1 MTYRV
6 IQWATGLVGQE
17 AIKGIVAHPEL
28 ELVGCWVHSD
38 NKVGRDAGE
47 IAGIG
52 PLGVIAT
59 HSLDEICAIDADAV
73 VYSPMMA
80 DEGEILALLRSGK
93 NVVTPIGYIFPRRN
107 ERTAE
112 VEAACIAGGVTLHG
126 TGEHPGGI
134 TERFP
139 LMVSALVPQHPPR
152 AHGGVLR
159 HPQLRGDEHGARR
172 DAVRPAARGRGAEPD
187 AQGDG
192 ERVPPVDRHGRA
204 RARAGR
210 STRRSAPST
219 RCRSRPAPID
229 SPVGVIEAGTVA
241 AQRFTWQGTVDGEP
255 VITVRT
261 NWMMDDGHLSD
272 GWTLGEQR
280 FEVEVDS
287 TDAPP
292 LLVTFHGLHPPVLG
306 EDSWIGLIAAAMHCV
321 NAIPYVVE
329 AEPGIKTYLDLPLIA
344 GRAAHADSAT
354 R

>member
-38 NKVGRDAGE
+38 AKVGRDAGD

-52 PLGVIAT
+52 PTGVLAT
-59 HSLDEICAIDADAV
+59 HDIDEICAIDADAV
-73 VYSPMMA
+73 VYSPMLA
-80 DEGEILALLRSGK
+80 DEGEILQLLRSGK
-93 NVVTPIGYIFPRRN
+93 NIVTPVGYIFPRPGA
-107 ERTAE
+107 RTDE
-112 VEAACIAGGVTLHG
+112 VEAACIAGKVTLHG

-139 LMVSALVPQHPPR
+139 LTFSALSRQHSPR
-152 AHGGVLR
+152 PHGGVLR
-159 HPQLRGDEHGARR
+159 HSQLRGHEHGARR
-172 DAVRPAARGRGAEPD
+172 DAVRQAPRGRRAQPD
-187 AQGDG
+187 AEGDG
-192 ERVPPVDRHGRA
+192 ERISPVDRHGRP
-204 RARAGR
+204 RARLDAR
-210 STRRSAPST
+210 SEEDHQARDGGGDRDIS
-219 RCRSRPAPID
+219 
-229 SPVGVIEAGTVA
+229 SPVGVIEVGTVA
-241 AQRFTWQGTVDGEP
+241 AQRFTWQGTVNGEP

-272 GWTLGEQR
+272 GWSLGEQR
-280 FEVEVDS
+280 FETEITGDG
-287 TDAPP
+287 PP

-306 EDSWIGLIAAAMHCV
+306 QDSWIGLIAAAMHCV

-344 GRAAHADSAT
+344 GRAAT

>member
-28 ELVGCWVHSD
+28 ELVGCWVHSE
-38 NKVGRDAGE
+38 NKVGHDAGE

-52 PLGVIAT
+52 PTGVKAT

-73 VYSPMMA
+73 VYSPMLA

-93 NVVTPIGYIFPRRN
+93 NIVTPIGYIFPRPGP
-107 ERTAE
+107 RTDE
-112 VEAACIAGGVTLHG
+112 VEAACVAGNVTLHG

-139 LMVSALVPQHPPR
+139 LTFSAFSRNITH
-152 AHGGVLR
+152 
-159 HPQLRGDEHGARR
+159 
-172 DAVRPAARGRGAEPD
+172 VRMEEFSDIRNYA
-187 AQGDG
+187 
-192 ERVPPVDRHGRA
+192 
-204 RARAGR
+204 
-210 STRRSAPST
+210 APSMVRDVMLFGQPPEVAAQSPMLKVMASGFLQSIDMVAHELGWTLDPKKRTNHEMSLAT
-219 RCRSRPAPID
+219 RPIE
-229 SPVGVIEAGTVA
+229 SPVGIIEPGTVA

-272 GWTLGEQR
+272 GWSLGEQR
-280 FEVEVDS
+280 FECEITADS
-287 TDAPP
+287 P

-306 EDSWIGLIAAAMHCV
+306 EDSWIGLIAPAMHCV
-321 NAIPYVVE
+321 NAIPYVVQ
-329 AEPGIKTYLDLPLIA
+329 AAPGIKTYLDLPLIA
-344 GRAAHADSAT
+344 GRAM
-354 R
+354 RR

>member
-1 MTYRV
+1 MAYRV
-6 IQWATGLVGQE
+6 IQWATGNVGRA
-17 AIKGIVAHPEL
+17 AIEGIVSHPEL
-28 ELVGCWVHSD
+28 ELVGCWVHSES
-38 NKVGRDAGE
+38 KVGRDAGE

-52 PLGVIAT
+52 ALGVKAT

-93 NVVTPIGYIFPRRN
+93 NVVTPIGSIFPRRN
-107 ERTAE
+107 DRTAE
-112 VEAACIAGGVTLHG
+112 VEAACVEGGVTLHG

-139 LMVSALVPQHPPR
+139 LMVSALVRNISHVRMEEFSDIRNYAATSMVREVMLFGQPPEVAAQSPMLKVMASGFLQSIDMVAHELGWTLDAKKRTQHEMSV
-152 AHGGVLR
+152 A
-159 HPQLRGDEHGARR
+159 
-172 DAVRPAARGRGAEPD
+172 
-187 AQGDG
+187 
-192 ERVPPVDRHGRA
+192 
-204 RARAGR
+204 
-210 STRRSAPST
+210 TR
-219 RCRSRPAPID
+219 PID
-229 SPVGVIEAGTVA
+229 SPVGVIETGTVA
-241 AQRFTWQGTVDGEP
+241 AQRFTWQGTIDGEP

-344 GRAAHADSAT
+344 GRAAV

>member
-17 AIKGIVAHPEL
+17 AIKGVVAHPEL

-38 NKVGRDAGE
+38 AKVGQDAGE
-47 IAGIG
+47 IAGLG
-52 PLGVIAT
+52 PLGVRAT
-59 HSLDEICAIDADAV
+59 NSLDEICAIEADAV

-112 VEAACIAGGVTLHG
+112 VEAACIEGGVTLHG

-139 LMVSALVPQHPPR
+139 LMVSALVRNISHVRMEEFSDIRNYAAKSMVRDVMLFGQPPDVAAQSPMLKVMASGFLQSIDMVAHELGWTLDAKKRTQHEM
-152 AHGGVLR
+152 AL
-159 HPQLRGDEHGARR
+159 A
-172 DAVRPAARGRGAEPD
+172 
-187 AQGDG
+187 
-192 ERVPPVDRHGRA
+192 
-204 RARAGR
+204 
-210 STRRSAPST
+210 TR
-219 RCRSRPAPID
+219 PID

-241 AQRFTWQGTVDGEP
+241 AQRFTWEGTIDGEP

-272 GWTLGEQR
+272 GWQLGEQR

-321 NAIPYVVE
+321 NAIPYVVQ

-344 GRAAHADSAT
+344 GRAAA

>member
-17 AIKGIVAHPEL
+17 AIKGIVSHPEL
-28 ELVGCWVHSD
+28 DLVGCWVHSEV
-38 NKVGRDAGE
+38 KVGRDAGE

-52 PLGVIAT
+52 PTGVLAT
-59 HSLDEICAIDADAV
+59 HSIDEICALDADAV
-73 VYSPMMA
+73 VYSPMLA
-80 DEGEILALLRSGK
+80 DEGEVLRLIGSGK
-93 NVVTPIGYIFPRRN
+93 NIITPIGYIFPRAGG
-107 ERTAE
+107 RTAE
-112 VEAACIAGGVTLHG
+112 VEAACVEAGVTLHG
-126 TGEHPGGI
+126 TGIHPGGI

-139 LMVSALVPQHPPR
+139 LTFSALCRDIRHVRMEEFSDIRNYATASVVRDIMLFGQAPEVAAQSPMLKVLANGFLQSVDMV
-152 AHGGVLR
+152 AHELGWTL
-159 HPQLRGDEHGARR
+159 
-172 DAVRPAARGRGAEPD
+172 DAKKRTKHEMSVATRPIG
-187 AQGDG
+187 
-192 ERVPPVDRHGRA
+192 
-204 RARAGR
+204 
-210 STRRSAPST
+210 
-219 RCRSRPAPID
+219 
-229 SPVGVIEAGTVA
+229 SPVGVIEPGTVA
-241 AQRFTWQGTVDGEP
+241 AQRFTWQGTVNGEP

-272 GWTLGEQR
+272 GWQLGEQR

-321 NAIPYVVE
+321 NAIPYVVK

-344 GRAAHADSAT
+344 GRAAA

>member
-28 ELVGCWVHSD
+28 ELVGCWVHSES
-38 NKVGRDAGE
+38 KVGRDAGE

-52 PLGVIAT
+52 ALGVKAT

-93 NVVTPIGYIFPRRN
+93 NVVTPIGYSFPRRN
-107 ERTAE
+107 DRTAE
-112 VEAACIAGGVTLHG
+112 VEAACVEGGVTLHG

-139 LMVSALVPQHPPR
+139 LMVSALVRNISHVRMEEFSDIRNYAATSMVREVMLFGQPPEVAAQSPMLKVMASGFLQSIDMVAHELGWTLDAKKRTQHEMSV
-152 AHGGVLR
+152 A
-159 HPQLRGDEHGARR
+159 
-172 DAVRPAARGRGAEPD
+172 
-187 AQGDG
+187 
-192 ERVPPVDRHGRA
+192 
-204 RARAGR
+204 
-210 STRRSAPST
+210 TR
-219 RCRSRPAPID
+219 PID
-229 SPVGVIEAGTVA
+229 SPVGVIETGTVA
-241 AQRFTWQGTVDGEP
+241 AQRFTWQGTIDGEP

-344 GRAAHADSAT
+344 GRAAV